1 LASETQ
7 RNPASSSKPT
17 RARELALFF
26 DGAFFLLLT
35 PPSEELIPDVCVLV
49 LDEDDDLL
57 GLDLLDFSFVFP

>member
-1 LASETQ
+1 M
-7 RNPASSSKPT
+7 
-17 RARELALFF
+17 FF